1 MHTSKA
7 YPHIINEVRAFRER
21 KKRSVWFRELVENCV
36 VYGDRGFNLVRFCDL
51 LEEEIR
57 ALLLY
62 RSLKDPEKVMR
73 VEDFHKKPSDC
84 TA

>member
-1 MHTSKA
+1 MLVVGADGAHSKTA
-7 YPHIINEVRAFRER
+7 EI
-21 KKRSVWFRELVENCV
+21 L
-36 VYGDRGFNLVRFCDL
+36 GFNLVRFCDL

-73 VEDFHKKPSDC
+73 VEDFHKSLQTVPLNALLYLEKVVNTIRC
-84 TA
+84 